1 MVVISS
7 RHLQEDLGSLEYL
20 FNPVYWNTNP
30 VDCMTSIWLIQ
41 SPGSLVQ
48 ATESVRKFPGT
59 TSSLLE
65 HQSSRMD
72 DMYLSNPVDWIYGQV
87 DWM

>member
-20 FNPVYWNTNP
+20 FNPVYWNSNP

-41 SPGSLVQ
+41 SLGSLVQ
-48 ATESVRKFPGT
+48 ATESGRKFPGT

-65 HQSSRMD
+65 H
-72 DMYLSNPVDWIYGQV
+72 NPVDWMTCICLIQSPGFMVQ
-87 DWM
+87 

>member
-7 RHLQEDLGSLEYL
+7 RHLQENLGSLEYS

-30 VDCMTSIWLIQ
+30 VDWMTRIWLIQ
-41 SPGSLVQ
+41 SPGSVVQ
-48 ATESVRKFPGT
+48 ATESGRKFPGT

-65 HQSSRMD
+65 HQFSRLD
-72 DMYLSNPVDWIYGQV
+72 DMYLSDPVAWIYGPVDW
-87 DWM
+87 M